1 MKRKIS
7 EKMWVVLA
15 AVGTLALFAI
25 GCGGGAKKV
34 GVNETKPVPQ
44 LLWTD
49 RLNSPSCR
57 LAKPRNSARDY
68 GH

>member
-34 GVNETKPVPQ
+34 GVNET
-44 LLWTD
+44 
-49 RLNSPSCR
+49 
-57 LAKPRNSARDY
+57 
-68 GH
+68 